1 MSFHL
6 AIIIKDEGAIVLT
19 ADLVYTQRASVR
31 GFTITKDHTIL
42 IDVRLFCFH
51 YMAEKDPDDSGTLT
65 FKEEGKILHVVVEVR
80 TSREKKLL
88 PE

>member
-31 GFTITKDHTIL
+31 GFIITKDHTIL
-42 IDVRLFCFH
+42 IDVRLSFCFH
-51 YMAEKDPDDSGTLT
+51 YVADKDLDGSGTLT
-65 FKEEGKILHVVVEVR
+65 MKEEGKILHVVVVVR
-80 TSREKKLL
+80 TT
-88 PE
+88 